1 MAAAS
6 AMAAAASIA
15 LSSLSISSTSS
26 IFSKPSLNC
35 RNIKRIPFIR
45 SAISSSSTSK
55 KTEFNISFGSSGS
68 TTKTVNPKE
77 ENAPKKSSSKS
88 LESSSTPSVP
98 FLIPW
103 IVRGEDGKLQM
114 QSTPPAPL
122 LHAMATANTSTPTK
136 KKKKVSATKGVLTS
150 VPKHSKAA
158 RRFYNEN
165 FRDPP
170 QRISKVLAAA
180 GVASRRKC
188 EELVFEGR
196 VTVNGSV
203 CNTPQTKVDLAKDN
217 IYVNGNRISKKLPPK
232 VYLALNKPKGY
243 ICSNVDKEL
252 KSVFALLD
260 DYWKGWS
267 KQNTG
272 LPRPRLF
279 TVGRLDVATTGLI
292 IVTNDGDF
300 AQKLSHPSSNLTK
313 EYIAAVEG
321 VVSKRQLVTIS
332 EGTVIDGAKCIPDAV
347 ELLPQQ
353 PNVSKSR
360 LRIVVHE
367 GRNHEVRELVK
378 NAGLEIHSL
387 KRMRIGG
394 YRLPSDL
401 GLGKYIELKQ
411 GDLKSLTGGRS

>member
-1 MAAAS
+1 
-6 AMAAAASIA
+6 
-15 LSSLSISSTSS
+15 
-26 IFSKPSLNC
+26 
-35 RNIKRIPFIR
+35 
-45 SAISSSSTSK
+45 
-55 KTEFNISFGSSGS
+55 
-68 TTKTVNPKE
+68 
-77 ENAPKKSSSKS
+77 
-88 LESSSTPSVP
+88 
-98 FLIPW
+98 
-103 IVRGEDGKLQM
+103 M

-136 KKKKVSATKGVLTS
+136 KKKKVGATKGVLTS

-321 VVSKRQLVTIS
+321 VISKRQLVTIS

-353 PNVSKSR
+353 PNVSRSR

-401 GLGKYIELKQ
+401 GLGKYLELKQ

>member
-1 MAAAS
+1 M
-6 AMAAAASIA
+6 AAASIA

-26 IFSKPSLNC
+26 IFSKPTLSC
-35 RNIKRIPFIR
+35 RNIRRIPFIR
-45 SAISSSSTSK
+45 SAISSSSASK
-55 KTEFNISFGSSGS
+55 KTEFNISFGSSGN
-68 TTKTVNPKE
+68 TTKTANPKE
-77 ENAPKKSSSKS
+77 EKSSTN

-103 IVRGEDGKLQM
+103 IVRGADGKLQV

-136 KKKKVSATKGVLTS
+136 KKKKVNATKGVLTS
-150 VPKHSKAA
+150 EPKHSKAA
-158 RRFYNEN
+158 RRYYNEN

-203 CNTPQTKVDLAKDN
+203 CKTPQTKVDLAKDN
-217 IYVNGNRISKKLPPK
+217 IYVNGNRISRKLPPK

-332 EGTVIDGAKCIPDAV
+332 EGKVIDGAKCIPDAV

-378 NAGLEIHSL
+378 NAGLE
-387 KRMRIGG
+387 
-394 YRLPSDL
+394 
-401 GLGKYIELKQ
+401 
-411 GDLKSLTGGRS
+411 